1 MNIKKFENFKS
12 KPYIEVDDSVIRDAY
27 IRNSEIL
34 EERDIHLIFSKL
46 DLKPNTL
53 IHYYILE
60 SKYKNYCTEFT
71 SKEFIYNRLKGRNIL
86 KIIIGSGMFSIF
98 KDDDNYYWVKITNG
112 TNYKCDDKWG
122 LLKFLED
129 YGYIKKNNKINES
142 AYTERTSKDMD
153 NASDNHSYLKKEE
166 ALFLV
171 KNINAS
177 QYVII
182 LKEKGI
188 KKSSS
193 HRFYS
198 QEKDILIKLIQN
210 TKKPIIWLNI
220 GNNTNIF
227 KDDDEWFW
235 VSIYEQTPPY
245 RKYYR
250 CDEWLGLIQL
260 LKEKNVLN

>member
-1 MNIKKFENFKS
+1 MNIKKFDNFRS
-12 KPYIEVDDSVIRDAY
+12 EPYVIVDNSVIVDVY
-27 IRNSEIL
+27 NRNSEIL

-46 DLKPNTL
+46 YLKPDTT
-53 IHYYILE
+53 IHYYDIE
-60 SKYKNYCTEFT
+60 NKYKNYCTQFT
-71 SKEFIYNRLKGRNIL
+71 SKGFIYDRLKGRNIL

-98 KDDDNYYWVKITNG
+98 KDDDNYYYVKITNG
-112 TNYKCDDKWG
+112 KNYKCDDEWG
-122 LLKFLED
+122 FLKFLED
-129 YGYIKKNNKINES
+129 YGYIKQNAKINES
-142 AYTERTSKDMD
+142 SYMERTSKDMD
-153 NASDNHSYLKKEE
+153 QASDNHSYLKKEE

-171 KNINAS
+171 KNISAS

-188 KKSSS
+188 KKSSK
-193 HRFYS
+193 HRFYP

-210 TKKPIIWLNI
+210 TKKPIIWLNV
-220 GNNTNIF
+220 GNNTNIL

-250 CDEWLGLIQL
+250 CDEWLGLIKL